1 MENEVKVET
10 KKKGNGLFTLFACV
24 MTGIIVFLATNI
36 GQKAS
41 KTVDPDTPKKNE
53 VTSNV
58 ESNTT
63 SNVESNVTSNVDSNV
78 ATASKSND
86 YNVFANNFKQEFSKF
101 NNDNMQSLDVK
112 NSIVGDYNISIDAQG
127 ILYVDYE
134 DAKLKAKFGKKK
146 IASNVLSFYLIESGN
161 GGGNVLYFINQNGTV
176 GLADIE
182 YGAETNINIKTDLG
196 YKNIVNVIS
205 GVFSAQKSAAA
216 SAIFVDIDGKLYN
229 ANFKSNNTVET
240 TSTRTGSEN
249 EYKIFTENFKNETA
263 KLKNNNGIQGFSVES
278 SIVGTYN
285 VSKDANGSLYVEYTD
300 KTLKSKYGKKKIA
313 DNVLTATVI
322 PSGQGGGNALYFI
335 NQNGTVGTADVEY
348 GAKTNITVKADLGYK
363 NVVSILPGVFG
374 IQHSGSNDAIFVD
387 INGKLYSENFK

>member
-10 KKKGNGLFTLFACV
+10 KKKGKGV
-24 MTGIIVFLATNI
+24 IVFLATNI

-322 PSGQGGGNALYFI
+322 PYGQGGGNALYFI

-387 INGKLYSENFK
+387 INGKLYSANFK